1 MTEIQLLYES
11 ETPTT
16 DAFTAEC
23 IAVGQLSAAA
33 KLRLDDRGPEPYQR
47 AFASYRGPKRFPPY
61 FERKWLSLRLS
72 AVKRGMVVDATITP
86 AFIARITD
94 GRCPVTLE
102 ALETQGKSTQN
113 PSVDRLV
120 NEVTYLAGNICV
132 LSLRAN
138 RAKGELSF
146 EQVAQLAQ
154 AGESHAGLAPVEW
167 MRLASLMYGAWSR
180 AYKQADPYLLP
191 LAAIPGP
198 GMFTS
203 TSQVVQLLLTR
214 HFSLG
219 SDHDAA
225 TDRWLEMTR
234 RSGCRED
241 VFIVFRDL
249 LASALAEEVH
259 AGHAWLHGEVFE
271 GFVRWYRAC
280 TEVVTA
286 EVEALLLQ
294 HQQGHGDAVATLHWP
309 ATSRYQH

>member
-1 MTEIQLLYES
+1 MQGAGSSLRS
-11 ETPTT
+11 S
-16 DAFTAEC
+16 
-23 IAVGQLSAAA
+23 QAAT
-33 KLRLDDRGPEPYQR
+33 GR
-47 AFASYRGPKRFPPY
+47 ARTGGPKRFRPY

-72 AVKRGMVVDATITP
+72 AVKRGMVVDATVTP
-86 AFIARITD
+86 AFLSRITD

-102 ALETQGKSTQN
+102 TLDTQGKSTKN

-120 NEVTYLAGNICV
+120 NEVTYLAGNVCV

-146 EQVAQLAQ
+146 EQVAQLAE
-154 AGESHAGLAPVEW
+154 AGEPHAGLAPVEW

-180 AYKQADPYLLP
+180 AYRQADPYLLP

-214 HFSLG
+214 HFSAG
-219 SDHDAA
+219 SDQVAA
-225 TDRWLEMTR
+225 TNRWLEMTR

-241 VFIVFRDL
+241 VFIVFKDL

-259 AGHAWLHGEVFE
+259 AGDAWLHGDVFE
-271 GFVRWYRAC
+271 AFVCWYRAC
-280 TEVVTA
+280 KNVVMA

-294 HQQGHGDAVATLHWP
+294 HQGHHADAAATLHWP
-309 ATSRYQH
+309 TTSRYQR